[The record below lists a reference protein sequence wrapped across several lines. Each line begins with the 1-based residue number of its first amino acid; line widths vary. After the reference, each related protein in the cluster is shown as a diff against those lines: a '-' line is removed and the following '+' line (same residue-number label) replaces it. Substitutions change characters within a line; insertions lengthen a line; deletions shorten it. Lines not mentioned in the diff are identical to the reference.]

1 MTKQGIALV
10 TGAGRG
16 IGRAIALRL
25 LADGWTV
32 ALTYL
37 DGVESPDTLA
47 KGLEGQPASYHPLD
61 LRSTTST
68 RACLAGVADRHGGI
82 DALVNNAAVGT
93 ATVAA
98 MAATVEDQDSVML
111 AINAAGTLAMCRG
124 FLALTGSGLA
134 ARKIV
139 NLSSVGGGI
148 AAFPGFSLADGMS
161 KAAVAHLTR
170 QLAAETVHQPVDVFA
185 ICPGATDT
193 EMFRQS
199 TLNQMSPE
207 DRARFIAGLPKG
219 RLIQPEE
226 IATLAAFILSPTS
239 TLMHG
244 AVIDASM
251 GLGVRPGL
259 ISETRH

>member
-1 MTKQGIALV
+1 MAGIALV
-10 TGAGRG
+10 TGGARG
-16 IGRAIALRL
+16 IGRATVERL
-25 LADGWTV
+25 LQAGWTV
-32 ALTYL
+32 ALTHVPEVEEPDPIL
-37 DGVESPDTLA
+37 DALQGKSISL
-47 KGLEGQPASYHPLD
+47 HPLD
-61 LRSTTST
+61 LRSPASI
-68 RACLAGVADRHGGI
+68 RACLADVIARHGGI
-82 DALVNNAAVGT
+82 DAVVNNAAVGT

-98 MAATVEDQDSVML
+98 FAETEDQRDGLML

-124 FLALTGSGLA
+124 FLAANGTGNGP
-134 ARKIV
+134 RKIV

-185 ICPGATDT
+185 VCPGATDT

-199 TLNQMSPE
+199 TLNHLSPE
-207 DRARFIAGLPKG
+207 ERTRFIAGLPKG
-219 RLIQPEE
+219 RLIQPAE
-226 IATLAAFILSPTS
+226 IAELVAFLLSPAS
-239 TLMHG
+239 TILHG

-259 ISETRH
+259 VSETRH

>member
-1 MTKQGIALV
+1 MTQGVALV
-10 TGAGRG
+10 TGASRG
-16 IGRAIALRL
+16 IGNAIALRL
-25 LADGWTV
+25 LAEGWTV

-37 DGVESPDTLA
+37 DGVETPDTIA
-47 KGLEGQPASYHPLD
+47 KGFAGQPATLHPLD
-61 LRSTTST
+61 LRSTASI
-68 RACLAGVADRHGGI
+68 RACLADVIARHGGI
-82 DALVNNAAVGT
+82 DALVNNAAVGS

-98 MAATVEDQDSVML
+98 MADTVEDQDAAML

-124 FLALTGSGLA
+124 FLAAKGTATA

-199 TLNQMSPE
+199 TLNHLAPE
-207 DRARFIAGLPKG
+207 DRARFVAGLPKG

-226 IATLAAFILSPTS
+226 IATLAAFLLSPAS

-251 GLGVRPGL
+251 GLGTRPGL
-259 ISETRH
+259 VSETRH

>member
-1 MTKQGIALV
+1 MSGIALV
-10 TGAGRG
+10 TGSARG
-16 IGRAIALRL
+16 IGRAIVERL
-25 LADGWTV
+25 LQDGWTV
-32 ALTYL
+32 AQTHVP
-37 DGVESPDTLA
+37 GVEPPEPILAAYAGQTTTL
-47 KGLEGQPASYHPLD
+47 HPLD
-61 LRSTTST
+61 LRSPDSMA
-68 RACLAGVADRHGGI
+68 ACIAEVVARHGGI

-98 MAATVEDQDSVML
+98 FAESEDQRDGLML
-111 AINAAGTLAMCRG
+111 AINATGTLSMCRR
-124 FLALTGSGLA
+124 FLATQGTTGA
-134 ARKIV
+134 PRKIV

-161 KAAVAHLTR
+161 KSAVAHLTR
-170 QLAAETVHQPVDVFA
+170 QLAAELVHQPVDIFA

-199 TLNQMSPE
+199 TLNQMTPD
-207 DRARFIAGLPKG
+207 DRARFVAGLPKG
-219 RLIQPEE
+219 RLIQPTE
-226 IATLAAFILSPTS
+226 IATLAAFLLSPAS
-239 TLMHG
+239 TVVHG